1 MRLHLFGLYI
11 AFTAQKHK
19 WEVLIMRKYS
29 KFLTNQDGQ
38 GVMEYILLSSLIGI
52 FCLLALRNY
61 GNGLRKQINYFKKE
75 INSLPRR

>member
-1 MRLHLFGLYI
+1 MNKKSRFW
-11 AFTAQKHK
+11 A
-19 WEVLIMRKYS
+19 
-29 KFLTNQDGQ
+29 NQEGQ

-61 GNGLRKQINYFKKE
+61 GQGLRKQINYFKKE